1 MKKIRTA
8 VVGVG
13 HFGRFHAEKYAA
25 LAAAELVA
33 VADIDRPRAEAVAK
47 ELAVRPVFDYRE
59 ILGQVD
65 AVSIVVPTALHYEV
79 AKAFLE
85 HGRHVLVEKP
95 ITDDLAQADE
105 LIGLARENGLTLQ
118 VGHVE
123 RFSAVRLG
131 IEGIVEDP
139 VFIECNRLAPFPARG
154 ADIDV
159 ILDLMIHDIDIIL
172 DLVGAPVVEVH
183 AVGVPV
189 LTDEVDIA
197 NARVRFA
204 NGCIANITA
213 SRVSM
218 KDERKMRI
226 FQRHAYLSV
235 DFLNNS
241 VVIAGVPDAETFAG
255 PGSVKVDERHF
266 EEGDKLAREIE
277 AFVGAVTDG
286 SPPLVSGEDSRRAL
300 EAALMISSS
309 LESSPRPADE
319 AASRLA

>member
-13 HFGRFHAEKYAA
+13 HFGRFHAEKYAG

-33 VADIDRPRAEAVAK
+33 VVDIDRARAELVAK
-47 ELAVRPVFDYRE
+47 ELGVRPVFEYRE
-59 ILGQVD
+59 ILGRVD

-85 HGRHVLVEKP
+85 HGQHVLVEKP

-105 LIGLARENGLTLQ
+105 LIGIAKANGLTLQ

-139 VFIECNRLAPFPARG
+139 MFIECNRLAPFPARG

-189 LTDEVDIA
+189 LTSEVDIA

-226 FQRHAYLSV
+226 FQRHAYLSI

-241 VVIAGVPDAETFAG
+241 VVIAGVPDAATFTG
-255 PGSVKVDERHF
+255 PGSVKVEERHF

-277 AFVGAVTDG
+277 SFVGAVIDG

-300 EAALMISSS
+300 EAALMITHF
-309 LESSPRPADE
+309 LESSPRPAGK

>member
-13 HFGRFHAEKYAA
+13 HFGRFHAEKYAG

-33 VADIDRPRAEAVAK
+33 VVDIDRPRAEAVANQFG
-47 ELAVRPVFDYRE
+47 VRPVFEYRE

-65 AVSIVVPTALHYEV
+65 AVSIVVPTALHYQV

-85 HGRHVLVEKP
+85 HGQHVLVEKP

-105 LIGLARENGLTLQ
+105 LIGIAKANGLTLQ

-139 VFIECNRLAPFPARG
+139 MFIECNRLAPFPARG

-189 LTDEVDIA
+189 LTDQVDIA

-226 FQRHAYLSV
+226 FQRHAYLSI

-241 VVIAGVPDAETFAG
+241 VVIAGVPDAKTFTG
-255 PGSVKVDERHF
+255 PGSVKVEERHF

-300 EAALMISSS
+300 EAALMIRSC
-309 LESSPRPADE
+309 LESSPRPADD

>member
-33 VADIDRPRAEAVAK
+33 VVDIDRPRAEAVAK
-47 ELAVRPVFDYRE
+47 ELGVRPVFDYRG

-65 AVSIVVPTALHYEV
+65 AVSIVVPTALHYQV
-79 AKAFLE
+79 AKEFLE
-85 HGRHVLVEKP
+85 RGAHVLVEKP

-105 LIGLARENGLTLQ
+105 LIRLAKANGLTLQ

-139 VFIECNRLAPFPARG
+139 MFIECNRLAPFPARG

-189 LTDEVDIA
+189 LTGEVDIA

-204 NGCIANITA
+204 NGCVANLTA
-213 SRVSM
+213 SRVSL

-226 FQRHAYLSV
+226 FQRHAYLSI

-241 VVIAGVPDAETFAG
+241 VVIAGIPDAKTFTG
-255 PGSVKVDERHF
+255 PGSVKVEERHF

-277 AFVGAVTDG
+277 AFVAAVTDG
-286 SPPLVSGEDSRRAL
+286 SPPLVSGADSRRAL
-300 EAALMISSS
+300 EAALMISSY
-309 LESSPRPADE
+309 LESSRPAGVP
-319 AASRLA
+319 ASGLA

>member
-13 HFGRFHAEKYAA
+13 HFGRFHAEKYAG

-33 VADIDRPRAEAVAK
+33 VVDIDRARAELVAK
-47 ELAVRPVFDYRE
+47 ELGVRPVFEYRE
-59 ILGQVD
+59 ILGRVD

-85 HGRHVLVEKP
+85 HGQHVLVEKP

-189 LTDEVDIA
+189 LTSEVDIA

-226 FQRHAYLSV
+226 FQRHAYLSI

-241 VVIAGVPDAETFAG
+241 VVIAGVPDAKTFTG
-255 PGSVKVDERHF
+255 PGSVKVEERHF

-277 AFVGAVTDG
+277 SFVGAVIDG

-300 EAALMISSS
+300 EAALMITHF
-309 LESSPRPADE
+309 LESSPRPAGK

>member
-13 HFGRFHAEKYAA
+13 HFGRYHAEKYAG

-33 VADIDRPRAEAVAK
+33 VVDIDRPRAEAVAK
-47 ELAVRPVFDYRE
+47 ELGVRPVFEYRE
-59 ILGQVD
+59 IFGQVD
-65 AVSIVVPTALHYEV
+65 AVSIVVPTAHHYEV

-85 HGRHVLVEKP
+85 HGVHVLVEKP

-105 LIGLARENGLTLQ
+105 L
-118 VGHVE
+118 
-123 RFSAVRLG
+123 G

-139 VFIECNRLAPFPARG
+139 MFIECNRLAPFPARG

-189 LTDEVDIA
+189 LTGEVDIA

-204 NGCIANITA
+204 NGCIANLTA

-226 FQRHAYLSV
+226 FQRHAYLSI

-241 VVIAGVPDAETFAG
+241 VVIAGIPDAETFTG
-255 PGSVKVDERHF
+255 PGSVKVEERHF

-277 AFVGAVTDG
+277 AFVAAVTDG

-300 EAALMISSS
+300 EAALMITHD
-309 LESSPRPADE
+309 LESPLRPAGE
-319 AASRLA
+319 TASGLA

>member
-1 MKKIRTA
+1 MQKIRTA

-13 HFGRFHAEKYAA
+13 HFGRFHAEKYAG

-33 VADIDRPRAEAVAK
+33 VVDIDRPRAEAVAK
-47 ELAVRPVFDYRE
+47 DLGVRPVFDYRE

-65 AVSIVVPTALHYEV
+65 AVSIVVPTALHYRV

-85 HGRHVLVEKP
+85 HGQHVLVEKP

-105 LIGLARENGLTLQ
+105 LIGLARANGLTLQ

-189 LTDEVDIA
+189 LTGEVDIA

-226 FQRHAYLSV
+226 FQRHAYLSI

-241 VVIAGVPDAETFAG
+241 VVIAGIPDAETFTG
-255 PGSVKVDERHF
+255 PGSVKVEERHF

-277 AFVGAVTDG
+277 AFVVAVTDG

-300 EAALMISSS
+300 EAALMITRT
-309 LESSPRPADE
+309 LETSPRPAGE
-319 AASRLA
+319 PASRLA

>member
-1 MKKIRTA
+1 MQKIRTA

-13 HFGRFHAEKYAA
+13 HFGRFHAEKYAG

-33 VADIDRPRAEAVAK
+33 VVDIDRPRAEAVAK
-47 ELAVRPVFDYRE
+47 DLGVRPVFDYRE

-65 AVSIVVPTALHYEV
+65 AVSIVVPTALHYRV

-85 HGRHVLVEKP
+85 HGQHVLVEKP

-105 LIGLARENGLTLQ
+105 LIGLAKANGLTLQ

-139 VFIECNRLAPFPARG
+139 MFIECNRLAPFPARG

-189 LTDEVDIA
+189 LTGEVDIA

-204 NGCIANITA
+204 NGCIANLTA

-241 VVIAGVPDAETFAG
+241 VVIAGVPDAKTFAG
-255 PGSVKVDERHF
+255 PGSIKVEERHF

-277 AFVGAVTDG
+277 AFVAAVTDG

-300 EAALMISSS
+300 EAALMITHD
-309 LESSPRPADE
+309 LESPLRPAGE
-319 AASRLA
+319 TASGLA

>member
-13 HFGRFHAEKYAA
+13 HFGRFHAEKYAG

-33 VADIDRPRAEAVAK
+33 VVDIDRARAELVAK
-47 ELAVRPVFDYRE
+47 ELGVRPVFEYRE

-85 HGRHVLVEKP
+85 HGQHVLVEKP

-241 VVIAGVPDAETFAG
+241 VVIAGVPDAETFTG
-255 PGSVKVDERHF
+255 PGSVKVEERHF

-300 EAALMISSS
+300 EAALMIRSC

>member
-13 HFGRFHAEKYAA
+13 HFGRFHAEKYAG

-33 VADIDRPRAEAVAK
+33 VVDIDRPRAEAVANQFG
-47 ELAVRPVFDYRE
+47 VRPVFEYRE

-65 AVSIVVPTALHYEV
+65 AVSIVVPTALHYQV

-85 HGRHVLVEKP
+85 HGQHVLVEKP

-105 LIGLARENGLTLQ
+105 LIGIAKVNGLTLQ

-139 VFIECNRLAPFPARG
+139 MFIECNRLAPFPARG

-189 LTDEVDIA
+189 LTGEVDIA

-204 NGCIANITA
+204 NGCVANITA

-241 VVIAGVPDAETFAG
+241 VVIAGVPDAKTFTG
-255 PGSVKVDERHF
+255 LGSVKVDERHF

-300 EAALMISSS
+300 EAALMISRY
-309 LESSPRPADE
+309 LESPPGPAGE

>member
-13 HFGRFHAEKYAA
+13 HFGRFHAEKYAG

-33 VADIDRPRAEAVAK
+33 VVDIDRPRAEAVANQFG
-47 ELAVRPVFDYRE
+47 VRPVFEYRE

-65 AVSIVVPTALHYEV
+65 AVSIVVPTALHYQV

-85 HGRHVLVEKP
+85 HGQHVLVEKP

-105 LIGLARENGLTLQ
+105 LIGIAKANGLTLQ

-139 VFIECNRLAPFPARG
+139 MFIECNRLAPFPARG

-189 LTDEVDIA
+189 LTSEVDIA

-226 FQRHAYLSV
+226 FQRHAYLSI

-241 VVIAGVPDAETFAG
+241 VVIAGVPDAKTFTG
-255 PGSVKVDERHF
+255 PGSVKVEERHF

-300 EAALMISSS
+300 EAALMITHT
-309 LESSPRPADE
+309 LETSPRPAGVP
-319 AASRLA
+319 ASRLA